1 VVREARRTRAE
12 RRRRRNRGTGGTEN
26 DPRGGRGAVVGRV
39 SPGDRSMSAP
49 SKSGGGSRLSNG
61 SYPAQ
66 RGRDADAADQS
77 HRPDVPTPEERV
89 SGIVERYGDRVFEP
103 LSETHGRKLR
113 EECLAEPETV
123 ERMVETG
130 ENAERVVSETVAQGA
145 IPLIGAIAEML
156 EWYEGYRDR
165 SLRLGRGSEVRGDH
179 ESFLVDMDNSLTPE
193 YQSKQYAR
201 LNAFKRQFIGGEY
214 PNGVVVEGE
223 FSDPVSVLFG
233 LTSSSLRPDGTHRPM
248 VDHDREIREAWKGSS
263 GSVKRTL
270 RYVLEDCLGLEP
282 GDYAWWWQSEPHPG
296 PQKAATGYSHSH
308 PVVVFDAAAVSDEAA
323 ATDPETYRPVVAKH
337 VAECEGAGWEAHGL
351 DDAVSVRE
359 ADDIE
364 DFASYVAEY
373 LSVAPD
379 DDLLERSDEY
389 LMWAASQW
397 ATTTQ
402 KYSRSKWATA
412 AVKADRCEQEAM
424 DPEADQTARH
434 GERVRR
440 AAPGASHSFECAEC
454 GSPHGIDQS
463 GDSLAAR
470 RLENAATPT
479 ETGATVTAATD
490 GGEPA
495 ATDDGATQTPHDDES
510 GRSLA
515 ERWPSARSAG
525 AIQSEPRARDCGHRE
540 RDTCPLCATETEAPH
555 HTVSG
560 EVPIPETA
568 EAPPGETETVGIDRE
583 PTWEPEAVVQT
594 ASGDET
600 EIGSPGG
607 TAYGEIVV
615 EGAESITSRSPL
627 SFLPDPSVLK
637 GPEPWADT
645 WKVVP
650 DEPIGE
656 NTDATW
662 AEHIRETRDP
672 SEWRVRDGE
681 VEELVRRSPEWLTE
695 EMVRLGLVPPPEL
708 VAREMAEAVQ
718 GDRRVTP
725 KRWSSTWYAERFGE
739 GDDGPEEEEL
749 EPESEGVDEEAVREL
764 VGREEIV
771 SVPSVMGR
779 LHIDPSR
786 REVVEELVA
795 ECR

>member
-1 VVREARRTRAE
+1 
-12 RRRRRNRGTGGTEN
+12 
-26 DPRGGRGAVVGRV
+26 
-39 SPGDRSMSAP
+39 MSAP

-61 SYPAQ
+61 TYPAQ
-66 RGRDADAADQS
+66 SGTEANAADLS
-77 HRPDVPTPEERV
+77 HRPDVPTPAERI
-89 SGIVERYGDRVFEP
+89 SGIVERYGDRVFGP

-113 EECLAEPETV
+113 EDCLTEPETV
-123 ERMVETG
+123 DRTVETG
-130 ENAERVVSETVAQGA
+130 ENAEKVVSETVAREAVPWVAA
-145 IPLIGAIAEML
+145 ISEML
-156 EWYEGYRDR
+156 DWYEGYRDK
-165 SLRLGRGSEVRGDH
+165 SLRMARGSEVRGDR
-179 ESFLVDMDNSLTPE
+179 EDFLVDMDNSLTPA

-201 LNAFKRQFIGGEY
+201 INGLSRQLMGGEY
-214 PNGVVVEGE
+214 PNGEPVEGLFAE
-223 FSDPVSVLFG
+223 PVTVLFS
-233 LTSSSLRPDGTHRPM
+233 LTATSLRDDGTHRPV
-248 VDHDREIREAWKGSS
+248 VDHDREIREAWSGSS
-263 GSVKRTL
+263 SSVKRTL
-270 RYVLEDCLGLEP
+270 RYVLEDRLGLSP
-282 GDYAWWWQSEPHPG
+282 GEYAWWWQSEPHPG
-296 PQKAATGYSHSH
+296 PEKAATAYSHSH
-308 PVVVFDAAAVSDEAA
+308 PVVVLDGAAVPDGAA

-351 DDAVSVRE
+351 DDAVSVRGPDE
-359 ADDIE
+359 IE
-364 DFASYVAEY
+364 DFASYVSEY
-373 LSVAPD
+373 LSVRPD

-424 DPEADQTARH
+424 DPEAEQSARH

-470 RLENAATPT
+470 RVESPATPA

-490 GGEPA
+490 GGQPA
-495 ATDDGATQTPHDDES
+495 APDDDATRTPHDDES

-515 ERWPSARSAG
+515 ERWPSARSVG
-525 AIQSEPRARDCGHRE
+525 AIQSEPRARECGHRE
-540 RDTCPLCATETEAPH
+540 PDTCPLCATETEAPD

-568 EAPPGETETVGIDRE
+568 EAPPAETETVGVERA

-627 SFLPDPSVLK
+627 PYLPPPEVLS
-637 GPEPWADT
+637 GPEPWEGTDLF
-645 WKVVP
+645 
-650 DEPIGE
+650 DES
-656 NTDATW
+656 D
-662 AEHIRETRDP
+662 
-672 SEWRVRDGE
+672 
-681 VEELVRRSPEWLTE
+681 
-695 EMVRLGLVPPPEL
+695 VRLGLVPPPEL
-708 VAREMAEAVQ
+708 VAREMAESVQ

-725 KRWSSTWYAERFGE
+725 KRWSSSWYAERFG
-739 GDDGPEEEEL
+739 DGAAA
-749 EPESEGVDEEAVREL
+749 EPEPEPERVDEEAVREL
-764 VGREEIV
+764 VRCEGVTSI
-771 SVPSVMGR
+771 PAILGR
-779 LHIDPSR
+779 LGIDPAH
-786 REVVEELVA
+786 REAVAVVVEDT
-795 ECR
+795 